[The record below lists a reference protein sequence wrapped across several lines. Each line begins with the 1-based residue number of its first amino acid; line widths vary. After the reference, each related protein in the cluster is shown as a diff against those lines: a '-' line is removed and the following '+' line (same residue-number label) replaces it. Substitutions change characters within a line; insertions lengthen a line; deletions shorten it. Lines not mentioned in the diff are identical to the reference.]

1 MLSPGDRAV
10 NKSGWSFQSHPCLPF
25 TCGKCLGLGFETP
38 RAVGGVGYHQGMFSW
53 LLTTAGCLIL
63 PGLQVILY
71 INEEEYNPFLVSSTG
86 AKVIVHR
93 QDEYPFIEDV
103 GTEIETAMAT
113 SIGMHLVRE
122 YSDSRRLGEEDRFC

>member
-1 MLSPGDRAV
+1 MS
-10 NKSGWSFQSHPCLPF
+10 
-25 TCGKCLGLGFETP
+25 
-38 RAVGGVGYHQGMFSW
+38 
-53 LLTTAGCLIL
+53 CLIL

-103 GTEIETAMAT
+103 GTEIETAVAT

-122 YSDSRRLGEEDRFC
+122 YSDFGRLGEKHRIFPRITSAV

>member
-1 MLSPGDRAV
+1 MPSQPV
-10 NKSGWSFQSHPCLPF
+10 
-25 TCGKCLGLGFETP
+25 TP
-38 RAVGGVGYHQGMFSW
+38 
-53 LLTTAGCLIL
+53 AGRLVP

-103 GTEIETAMAT
+103 GTEIETATAT
-113 SIGMHLVRE
+113 SIGMHLVRQ
-122 YSDSRRLGEEDRFC
+122 YSAFRRLGEGHRGLSRTAQPVRPTCGTGCWSPKAAGCRVFQPSPQ

>member
-1 MLSPGDRAV
+1 MRGPSSLVPAHLSLVGSAGVVAWRSPKQRQRQAAPGNVLLA
-10 NKSGWSFQSHPCLPF
+10 SGLSSCVL
-25 TCGKCLGLGFETP
+25 
-38 RAVGGVGYHQGMFSW
+38 
-53 LLTTAGCLIL
+53 L

-103 GTEIETAMAT
+103 GTEIETGTAT

-122 YSDSRRLGEEDRFC
+122 